1 MTDSAPALLAGDE
14 SALPAAVRDALP
26 PAEGSYAL
34 ARPTAVAWA
43 RLVLDHGCRRLLEFG
58 AGASSRLAAA
68 ALAHAGGGKLTA
80 VEQDPTWCREHWDAA
95 RATPNIDTE
104 LIVAGRPVPRLT
116 DHGPVFG
123 YYPAAPALAA
133 HRPYDA
139 VLIDAPQGCYGR
151 DACLWLALPHLTP
164 GALVILDDAGR
175 WKERLTLDRWLR
187 TLPTAQL
194 LDHDRSVGGSGAA
207 VFRIPDPTHVSPAL
221 LGAAS
226 ATVVFGVNAWSRWRN
241 PQQIA
246 A

>member
-1 MTDSAPALLAGDE
+1 MNEAHPALLAGDE
-14 SALPAAVRDALP
+14 SHLPAAVRDALP
-26 PAEGSYAL
+26 PAGASSAL
-34 ARPTAVAWA
+34 TRPAAVAWA
-43 RLVLDHGCRRLLEFG
+43 RLVLDHGCRRLLEFD

-80 VEQDPTWCREHWDAA
+80 VVQDPTGCHEQWDAA
-95 RATPNIDTE
+95 RATPNVQTE
-104 LIVAGRPVPRLT
+104 LIVAGPPVPRLT

-133 HRPYDA
+133 HGPYDA

-194 LDHDRSVGGSGAA
+194 LDHDPRVGGSGAA
-207 VFRIPDPTHVSPAL
+207 VFRIPDPSHVSPAL

-226 ATVVFGVNAWSRWRN
+226 ATLVFGVNAWSRWRRSE
-241 PQQIA
+241 QRA